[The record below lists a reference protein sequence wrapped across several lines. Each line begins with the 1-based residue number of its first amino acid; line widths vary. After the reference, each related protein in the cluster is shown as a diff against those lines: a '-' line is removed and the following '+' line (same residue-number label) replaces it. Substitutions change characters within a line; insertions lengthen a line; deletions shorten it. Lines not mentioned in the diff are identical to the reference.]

1 MTATVGVGRGPTDN
15 LFARGVRMVHEEAI
29 EMTLASLRAYWDRHQ
44 HVAVCWSGGKDSTAL
59 LTLLIHFI
67 DAGEIPQPERLYVL
81 YADTR
86 QELPPIQASADLIMA
101 KLRLRNWIEVIVVRA
116 PLDKR
121 FMAYILG
128 RGVPPPNN
136 NTLRWCTRQIKVEPM
151 AAALAEVIDGLPGTV
166 LTLTG
171 VREGESAVRDG
182 RISMSCSKDGAEC
195 GQGWYQ
201 QVLPGAAG
209 IKGRI
214 ATLAPLLHWRVCI
227 VWDWLKV
234 FATQP
239 EFGSWPTAIL
249 ADAYGGDDATEINAR
264 TGCTGCPLASADTA
278 LAVIVG
284 MAGWEHCRPLLGLR
298 PIYRWMREPAQR
310 LRKSGVER
318 LKDGSIAK
326 NPQRMGPLTLEARGI
341 ALEQILAIQAEV
353 TAGAI
358 RAGYPDRGID
368 LINAEEE
375 ARIRELI
382 AARTFP
388 DKWDGDEPSAAAW
401 LDSVYGDGTTQPIL
415 FRDLVGS

>member
-1 MTATVGVGRGPTDN
+1 MTG
-15 LFARGVRMVHEEAI
+15 LFSGGVRMLHDEAV
-29 EMTLASLRAYWDRHQ
+29 EFTLQSLRAYWDRHE
-44 HVAVCWSGGKDSTAL
+44 HVAVAWSGGKDSTAT
-59 LTLLIHFI
+59 LTLMVHLIE
-67 DAGEIPQPERLYVL
+67 AGHLPRPARLHVF

-86 QELPPIQASADLIMA
+86 QELPPIQRAAELLMA
-101 KLRLRNWIEVIVVRA
+101 MLAQRDWIKVTVVRA

-121 FMAYILG
+121 FMVYILG

-151 AAALAEVIDGLPGTV
+151 AEALGQAIESLPGTA
-166 LTLTG
+166 LMITG

-182 RISMSCSKDGAEC
+182 RIAMSCSKDGAEC

-201 QVLPGAAG
+201 QVLPDAKG

-214 ATLAPLLHWRVCI
+214 ATLAPILHWRVCT
-227 VWDWLKV
+227 VWDWLRV
-234 FATQP
+234 FAP
-239 EFGSWPTAIL
+239 RSEFGGWPTAIL
-249 ADAYGGDDATEINAR
+249 ADAYGGDDAEEVNAR
-264 TGCTGCPLASADTA
+264 TGCIGCPLAAKDTA
-278 LAVIVG
+278 LDVICD
-284 MAGWEHCRPLLGLR
+284 MPAWAHLAPLKELKPL
-298 PIYRWMREPAQR
+298 YRWMREPAQR

-326 NPQRMGPLTLEARGI
+326 NPQRMGPLTLEARST
-341 ALEQILAIQAEV
+341 ALEQILDIQR
-353 TAGAI
+353 
-358 RAGYPDRGID
+358 RASVD

-388 DKWDGDEPSAAAW
+388 DKWAGDEPRADRW
-401 LDSVYGDGTTQPIL
+401 LDSVYQDGSVQPIL